1 MFKQVYHMLTLLDP
15 PVDPLL
21 TLEETKT
28 FLRVDTGD
36 DDTLIL
42 GLIAAAT
49 ARLDGPRGILG
60 RALRPQVWRW
70 DITALPGD
78 GVPLRIPLP
87 PTIEV
92 QAVSYYDTV
101 GAQTAW
107 AASLWRTISGGAN
120 GDWLLP
126 TLYEYWPVTLDPSQL
141 DTVSITFRAGYQDL
155 ASPMNEAVPEPIR
168 LAAMMMVGDWY
179 ENRLNTIVGT
189 IASELP
195 NAAMNLISPYR
206 FAAVA

>member
-1 MFKQVYHMLTLLDP
+1 MLTLLDP

-28 FLRVDTGD
+28 FLRVDTSD
-36 DDTLIL
+36 DDGLIL
-42 GLIAAAT
+42 SLIAAAT

-70 DITALPGD
+70 DIPGFPD
-78 GVPLRIPLP
+78 AGAALRIPLP
-87 PTIEV
+87 PFIEV
-92 QAVSYYDTV
+92 QAVAYYDTT
-101 GAQTAW
+101 GAQTSW
-107 AASLWRTISGGAN
+107 DASLWRTVSGGL
-120 GDWLLP
+120 LLP
-126 TLYEYWPVTLDPSQL
+126 ALLQDWPVVLGTPQPDIA
-141 DTVSITFRAGYQDL
+141 SITFRAGYQDL
-155 ASPMNEAVPEPIR
+155 ASPLNEAVPEPIR
-168 LAAMMMVGDWY
+168 LAALMSVGDWY

-195 NAAMNLISPYR
+195 NAVMNLITPYR

>member
-1 MFKQVYHMLTLLDP
+1 MLTLLDP

-49 ARLDGPRGILG
+49 ARLDGPRSILG

-70 DITALPGD
+70 DIAALPGD

-87 PTIEV
+87 PTIEI
-92 QAVSYYDTV
+92 QAVEYYDTV
-101 GAQTAW
+101 GTRATWGAT
-107 AASLWRTISGGAN
+107 LWRSIAGGAN

-126 TLYEYWPVTLDPSQL
+126 TLYEDWPVVLAETQP

-155 ASPMNEAVPEPIR
+155 ASPTNEAVPEPIR
-168 LAAMMMVGDWY
+168 LAALMMVGDWY
-179 ENRLNTIVGT
+179 ENRLNTLVGT
-189 IASELP
+189 SAVELP
-195 NAAMNLISPYR
+195 NAVMNLIAPYR